1 MMVEEIVSS
10 LPLSDSNQG
19 ERCHSP
25 GDDPTNSSTRCDLR
39 FKNFATALAVTTG
52 LLFNVSTADAKKPL
66 DVDCDLLE
74 ATNDDVNDF
83 LDIEGV
89 QFDNLGDLVS
99 SSIQDENVFDQLSS
113 LILLFSGGQ
122 IDFTSA
128 SQAVTTNARCGLI
141 PQLIGN
147 IRD

>member
-1 MMVEEIVSS
+1 
-10 LPLSDSNQG
+10 L
-19 ERCHSP
+19 
-25 GDDPTNSSTRCDLR
+25 TT
-39 FKNFATALAVTTG
+39 LAVTVSLMLG
-52 LLFNVSTADAKKPL
+52 VSTANAASPL

-74 ATNDDVNDF
+74 ATNDAVNDF
-83 LDIEGV
+83 LDGQGV

-99 SSIQDENVFDQLSS
+99 SSILDDELFDQLSA

-141 PQLIGN
+141 PRLIDN